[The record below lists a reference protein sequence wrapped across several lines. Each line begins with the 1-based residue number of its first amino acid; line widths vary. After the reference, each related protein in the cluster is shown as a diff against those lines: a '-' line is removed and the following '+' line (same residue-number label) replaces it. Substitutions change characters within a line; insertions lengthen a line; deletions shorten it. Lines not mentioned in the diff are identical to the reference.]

1 MPSDLIRVTAYVSKV
16 PRQTADTINTK
27 ALQTSYPQATSVNKN
42 LESKILNCRELPSP
56 PIVAARI
63 VNQVEEDCQLSDLVD
78 IVSDD
83 PATALK
89 LMRLANSAAY
99 RGTRPCSTLLAAVTR
114 LGINVSVMTALSF
127 SLANTLRASGSS
139 KLDHD
144 YLWRRSVTSAATARF
159 LATRAQIQNWEEC
172 FLAALVQDIG
182 MLAAD
187 CAIKDIYQNLSA
199 YAQHEYAQLA
209 ELETLKV
216 DHSKVGASLLKH
228 WKLPASIVDA
238 VAQSHSLERLMKRPS
253 CIDYLWC
260 VSYSGILA
268 DAVLLSDELE
278 LARAI
283 ALCRASM
290 GDLAGSSESE
300 FTHALFA
307 SVKDAEALFEA
318 TLVPNMDELVLSSKN
333 LMFDYM
339 IGQAQ
344 AANDEHLSDLQ
355 TRVRELEEENRRDAL
370 TGVYNRHHFDEVLDG
385 MINESAEHGSPL
397 SLMFIDADHFKQIND
412 VHGHHVGDEVLKW
425 IASTLQDAVRDT
437 DVVARYGG
445 EEFVALLPGSDIDGA
460 TSLARQC
467 RQAIWDAA
475 IRHDASPVQPFLTVS
490 IGVATIYPSQGDRM
504 TLPVERADVAL
515 YQAKKNGRNQIC
527 VFEEDAFPG

>member
-1 MPSDLIRVTAYVSKV
+1 M
-16 PRQTADTINTK
+16 
-27 ALQTSYPQATSVNKN
+27 NKN
-42 LESKILNCRELPSP
+42 LESKILSCRDLPSP

-63 VNQVEEDCQLSDLVD
+63 VNQVEDDCQLSDLVD

-83 PATALK
+83 QATASK

-99 RGTRPCSTLLAAVTR
+99 RGTKPCSTLLAAVTR

-127 SLANTLRASGSS
+127 SLANTLRANGNS

-144 YLWRRSVTSAATARF
+144 YLWRRSVTSAAAARF
-159 LATRAQIQNWEEC
+159 LATRAQLKNWEEC

-187 CAIKDIYQNLSA
+187 CAIKDIYQDLSV

-209 ELETLKV
+209 EIQTLKV
-216 DHSKVGASLLKH
+216 DHSKVGAALLKH
-228 WKLPASIVDA
+228 WKLPAAIVDA
-238 VAQSHSLERLMKRPS
+238 VAQSHTLERLMKREACVDS
-253 CIDYLWC
+253 LWC
-260 VSYSGILA
+260 VAYSGILA

-290 GDLAGSSESE
+290 GELAGNSESE
-300 FTHALFA
+300 FAHALFV
-307 SVKDAEALFEA
+307 SVKDAEELFEA
-318 TLVPNMDELVLSSKN
+318 ALVPNMDELVISSKN

-339 IGQAQ
+339 IGQGH
-344 AANDEHLSDLQ
+344 AANDEHVSDLQ
-355 TRVRELEEENRRDAL
+355 TRVKELEEENRRDAL
-370 TGVYNRHHFDEVLDG
+370 TGAYNRQYFDEVLDG
-385 MINESAEHGSPL
+385 MINESAERGSPL

-425 IASTLQDAVRDT
+425 IASALQDAVRDT

-445 EEFVALLPGSDIDGA
+445 EEFVAILPTLGEEHAATLGDRIVERMSDSVIKIGE
-460 TSLARQC
+460 LELK
-467 RQAIWDAA
+467 
-475 IRHDASPVQPFLTVS
+475 VTVS
-490 IGVATIYPSQGDRM
+490 IGIAAASSSPNLRSSRELIVG
-504 TLPVERADVAL
+504 AD
-515 YQAKKNGRNQIC
+515 QAMYFSKKTGRNKCSRASALPKQRS
-527 VFEEDAFPG
+527 A

>member
-1 MPSDLIRVTAYVSKV
+1 M
-16 PRQTADTINTK
+16 
-27 ALQTSYPQATSVNKN
+27 NKN
-42 LESKILNCRELPSP
+42 LESKILSCRDLPSP

-63 VNQVEEDCQLSDLVD
+63 VNQVEEDCQLSDLVN

-83 PATALK
+83 QATAMK

-99 RGTRPCSTLLAAVTR
+99 RGTKPCSTLLAAVTR

-127 SLANTLRASGSS
+127 SLANTLRASGNS

-144 YLWRRSVTSAATARF
+144 YLWRRSVTSAAAARF
-159 LATRAQIQNWEEC
+159 LATRAQVQNWEEC

-187 CAIKDIYQNLSA
+187 CAIKDIYQDLSV

-209 ELETLKV
+209 ERQSLKV
-216 DHSKVGASLLKH
+216 DHSQVGASLLKH

-238 VAQSHSLERLMKRPS
+238 VAQSHALERLMKRQTR
-253 CIDYLWC
+253 IDSLWC
-260 VSYSGILA
+260 VAYSGILA

-283 ALCRASM
+283 ALCRACM

-307 SVKDAEALFEA
+307 SVKDAEELFEA
-318 TLVPNMDELVLSSKN
+318 TLVPNMSELVVSSKN

-339 IGQAQ
+339 IGQGHS
-344 AANDEHLSDLQ
+344 ANDEHVSDLQ
-355 TRVRELEEENRRDAL
+355 LRVEELEEENRRDAL
-370 TGVYNRHHFDEVLDG
+370 TGAYNRQYFDEVLDG
-385 MINESAEHGSPL
+385 MINEASQTEKPL

-425 IASTLQDAVRDT
+425 IASTLQNAVRDT

-445 EEFVALLPGSDIDGA
+445 EEFVAILPTLGEEHAATLGDRIVQGMSEATIKIDELEL
-460 TSLARQC
+460 S
-467 RQAIWDAA
+467 
-475 IRHDASPVQPFLTVS
+475 VTVS
-490 IGVATIYPSQGDRM
+490 IGIAAACSSSKLRTSRELIVDADQAMYFSKKTGRNKCSRAS
-504 TLPVERADVAL
+504 TLPQQRSV
-515 YQAKKNGRNQIC
+515 
-527 VFEEDAFPG
+527 